1 MQKPNLNPPIRAIC
15 TTADGATAD
24 KPVFVIGNYYDS
36 ALNATTGNAKQWYR
50 KYSDGTIVQGGYR
63 EDAVQDAVWTVP
75 FITPYTTTDIDIQI
89 TMVFHSKP
97 TQTNGGYAVAAI
109 ATDGFTIHGDTY
121 VSAIQGYYWE
131 ATGR

>member
-15 TTADGATAD
+15 TTSDGAASD
-24 KPVFVIGNYYDS
+24 KPVFVTGNYYDS
-36 ALNATTGNAKQWYR
+36 SLNSTTGNSKQWYR

-63 EDAVQDAVWTVP
+63 EDAAQDTTWVAP

-89 TMVFHSKP
+89 TPVYHSKP
-97 TQTNGGYAVAAI
+97 TQTNGGLAVAAI
-109 ATDGFTIHGDTY
+109 TTDDFTVHGDTF